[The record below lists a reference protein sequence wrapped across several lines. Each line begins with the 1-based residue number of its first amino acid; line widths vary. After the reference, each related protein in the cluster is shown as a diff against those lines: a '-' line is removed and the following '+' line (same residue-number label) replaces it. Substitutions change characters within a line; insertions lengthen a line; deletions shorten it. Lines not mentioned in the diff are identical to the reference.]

1 MIVSAFDQ
9 SIGECEPRF
18 LFHENDKSQGM
29 ISGRQA
35 GVATVFATPGGPGSD
50 EVLAL
55 RRGLQHDPVTGAAW
69 TPLGRPARPEAP
81 HRELPRHRPLRPE

>member
-18 LFHENDKSQGM
+18 LFHENEKGQGR

-35 GVATVFATPGGPGSD
+35 GVATVFGAPGGPGSD
-50 EVLAL
+50 EVLAP
-55 RRGLQHDPVTGAAW
+55 RRGLQHGP
-69 TPLGRPARPEAP
+69 
-81 HRELPRHRPLRPE
+81 

>member
-35 GVATVFATPGGPGSD
+35 GVATVFAAPGGPGSD
-50 EVLAL
+50 EVLAP
-55 RRGLQHDPVTGAAW
+55 RRGLQHGPVT
-69 TPLGRPARPEAP
+69 
-81 HRELPRHRPLRPE
+81 